1 MRAMKCVGRRGLVL
15 FVMSCMMLVTMSSSA
30 LAQEERAPE
39 SAMESAPHYKHM
51 VGFTAGVTTGLGLSY
66 RGTYDRWFGQVALM
80 PIWRRDEGGSI
91 FMGGQLG
98 RVVQGSDSFY
108 LNLALGTGFMLVEDE
123 QCTYPSK
130 EPFEPVCGRVRDTF
144 LAAGPSVGLGKVWG
158 EHFLTEIYL
167 PVAVVWE
174 LGLGFHS
181 IVPYPGISLGYR
193 W

>member
-1 MRAMKCVGRRGLVL
+1 MRPSPRLASRRGALVL
-15 FVMSCMMLVTMSSSA
+15 ALLSFVMTLSTVAT
-30 LAQEERAPE
+30 AQEPVKSEKREEDAPRYE
-39 SAMESAPHYKHM
+39 HM

-66 RGTYDRWFGQVALM
+66 RGTYERWFGQVALM
-80 PIWRRDEGGSI
+80 PIWRRDQGGSI

-98 RVVQGSDSFY
+98 RIVQGSDSFY

-123 QCTYPSK
+123 VCTYPNK
-130 EPFEPVCGRVRDTF
+130 EPFEPLCGRQRDTY

-174 LGLGFHS
+174 MGTGFHS
-181 IVPYPGISLGYR
+181 LVPYPGISLGYK